1 MTGRFVFRCIVVVG
15 AAFMLWACNLP
26 GATTGNDAAATTVV
40 QTISA
45 LQTNLADSQTAAA
58 VAPPPGGT
66 TLPAVVA
73 SSTPAPLPTAAKPV
87 VSTTALCWQ
96 GPGNAYEVVSSVK
109 VGVEVEVLGVGS
121 TVGWFVI
128 KNPTYGDRCW
138 IEAKNLKL
146 DPNFN
151 TVGLQVYNPPPT
163 PGPTE
168 TPVPTP
174 T

>member
-1 MTGRFVFRCIVVVG
+1 MTRRFVFRCIVVV
-15 AAFMLWACNLP
+15 AAASMLWACNLP
-26 GATTGNDAAATTVV
+26 GATNGNDAAATTVV

-45 LQTNLADSQTAAA
+45 LQTNLAGSQTAAA
-58 VAPPPGGT
+58 GAPPPIAT
-66 TLPAVVA
+66 ALPAVA
-73 SSTPAPLPTAAKPV
+73 PSLTPAPLPTASNPV
-87 VSTTALCWQ
+87 VSITALCWQ

-109 VGVEVEVLGVGS
+109 AGVEVEVLGVGS
-121 TVGWFVI
+121 NVGWFVI

-146 DPNFN
+146 DPNFV
-151 TVGLQVYNPPPT
+151 TAGLQVYNPPPT